1 MKKLTKQEKAII
13 KGCKFGTIAG
23 VLMLFT
29 IIGIPLGFILILVC
43 GLIKN
48 NIEREK

>member
-1 MKKLTKQEKAII
+1 MKQSTKQKKAII

-23 VLMLFT
+23 VLMMFT
-29 IIGIPLGFILILVC
+29 IIGIPFGFVLILVC
-43 GLIKN
+43 SLIKN